1 MIKKIFLFHSIVF
14 ILLGFLLFLSD
25 SLTLGGIFINIF
37 YALSGFIIF
46 FVFWRNLTLFK
57 FRSLP
62 LLTVF
67 IYYNYLFLTYVLF
80 EIGKETLGVPMTM
93 KMVLPYFEN
102 FSLLSSLVSVSTMI
116 IAVLGYLLIFAFILL
131 RWNKIY
137 NIAHSSRLD
146 FPSIKSKTTK
156 FTILSLGL
164 MFLVFFIKMDLFL
177 QKFNEHKINEPYLTL
192 LFFDDAFNRQK
203 EKGNQNIE
211 EMQRYESQDGN
222 QKNIILIIVD
232 ALRPDF
238 FLSEEK
244 LTPFMDS
251 LVQSGEFSFHQNMY
265 ATSAFSF
272 NGISNTL
279 SSSRELYENNFFLH
293 DVLKKQGYEVNMI
306 LSGDMSNF
314 WNIKDHIKTS
324 SVDRYSDGY
333 ENFKYGKSDNLNDDR
348 QNILLQLEGLNPISK
363 PSFFYFHMM
372 SVHQIGHLNQNF
384 KRFEPSSVDLSSSDF
399 NNEALENDYKNRM
412 IQLDNYIQQIYTKL
426 KDKGY
431 LDNAVFVVTAD
442 HGQSLGEGG
451 IYFHSKHIN
460 YESIKVPFISNIERP
475 FDFKRVTSQLDIAPT
490 ILEDLNLE
498 KPSTWQGTSITDS
511 ISKTVFQS
519 QADEFSMIWKE
530 KETTYQFFYNQKE
543 KTRKLFDI
551 SYNSN
556 DKLNSIDEKFDS
568 QQLDSLQ
575 KVLFAKFK
583 LK

>member
-1 MIKKIFLFHSIVF
+1 
-14 ILLGFLLFLSD
+14 
-25 SLTLGGIFINIF
+25 
-37 YALSGFIIF
+37 
-46 FVFWRNLTLFK
+46 
-57 FRSLP
+57 
-62 LLTVF
+62 
-67 IYYNYLFLTYVLF
+67 
-80 EIGKETLGVPMTM
+80 MTM